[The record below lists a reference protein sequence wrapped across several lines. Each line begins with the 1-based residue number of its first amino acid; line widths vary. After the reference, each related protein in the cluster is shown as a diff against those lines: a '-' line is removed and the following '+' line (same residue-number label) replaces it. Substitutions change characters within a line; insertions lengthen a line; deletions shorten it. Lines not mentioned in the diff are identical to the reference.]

1 MRSLACVI
9 KLLRLFL
16 VAPCVGLSQWSIFL
30 QQEYEPY
37 SLYRSLPQF
46 FFANITWV
54 SESFIA
60 FFLSVAFHYISYR
73 STSLS

>member
-37 SLYRSLPQF
+37 SLYRPLPQKMF
-46 FFANITWV
+46 TNITWFSV
-54 SESFIA
+54 SFIE
-60 FFLSVAFHYISYR
+60 FFLSVVFHYLSYR
-73 STSLS
+73 STSFS